1 MQLFGQLSEL
11 KNFKVKNILGNKLIL
26 AENIKNQELVI
37 FKTLHK
43 SPAVYKKSK
52 TSLLPINISYMVR
65 LLKYFETDD
74 CVYLMLEYCSAGTL
88 WNIVQPL
95 ICQKTI
101 NQPETSKQISD
112 ERTKSPVQKQ
122 TSIIKPS
129 ESFIHDRKISINLMK
144 DNPQPT
150 CDFSNSDNEDD
161 LMIVHKTNSNA
172 VVVVNA
178 NKIEHFENM
187 DEQPDSDDSGLRLK
201 CDSNLVKSSQS
212 MIDQISEKLGK
223 NDEGVKNV
231 LDKLDHLE
239 SKIKRHMEGDLSPDQ
254 DIAAET
260 LAKKVDLQQECAV
273 TPPDTEVSAPSR
285 PAVLRKLSEILPQ
298 CCNIIEA
305 ECGEMTE
312 VPDKLIRAW
321 AAQLAQV
328 LSSLHYREVVI
339 RDLHPANLL
348 LDDIGQVKLTYQC
361 KWVSVESSLAPEALA
376 GHYCAPEVLT
386 PGDVTPAADWF
397 SFGAILHLL
406 YSGVPVPSVLASGLD
421 SSLPLQ
427 LPLQLPAEVTQ
438 FIAALL
444 QPHPEA
450 RLGAGSCGSHD
461 VRSHPYFSGW
471 NWSKM
476 SWN

>member
-1 MQLFGQLSEL
+1 M
-11 KNFKVKNILGNKLIL
+11 KNILGNKLIL

-95 ICQKTI
+95 ICQRTI
-101 NQPETSKQISD
+101 NQPETLNQTPD

-144 DNPQPT
+144 DDSQPT

-187 DEQPDSDDSGLRLK
+187 DQQEQPDHDDSGLRLK
-201 CDSNLVKSSQS
+201 CDSNLVKTSQS
-212 MIDQISEKLGK
+212 MINQISEKLGK
-223 NDEGVKNV
+223 NDEGVKSV

-239 SKIKRHMEGDLSPDQ
+239 SKIKRHMEGDLSPGPDQ
-254 DIAAET
+254 DI
-260 LAKKVDLQQECAV
+260 V
-273 TPPDTEVSAPSR
+273 TPSKIVDVEQDRKDAPPPETEAFSAPQR
-285 PAVLRKLSEILPQ
+285 PAVLRKLSEILPH
-298 CCNIIEA
+298 CCNIIDS
-305 ECGEMTE
+305 ECGDKTE
-312 VPDKLIRAW
+312 LPDKLIRAW

-361 KWVSVESSLAPEALA
+361 KWVSVEASLAPEALA

-386 PGDVTPAADWF
+386 FGDVTPAADWF

-427 LPLQLPAEVTQ
+427 LPHQLPAEVTQ
-438 FIAALL
+438 FIAELL

-476 SWN
+476 AWN

>member
-1 MQLFGQLSEL
+1 
-11 KNFKVKNILGNKLIL
+11 
-26 AENIKNQELVI
+26 
-37 FKTLHK
+37 
-43 SPAVYKKSK
+43 
-52 TSLLPINISYMVR
+52 
-65 LLKYFETDD
+65 
-74 CVYLMLEYCSAGTL
+74 
-88 WNIVQPL
+88 
-95 ICQKTI
+95 
-101 NQPETSKQISD
+101 
-112 ERTKSPVQKQ
+112 
-122 TSIIKPS
+122 
-129 ESFIHDRKISINLMK
+129 MK
-144 DNPQPT
+144 DDPQPT
-150 CDFSNSDNEDD
+150 CDFAISDNEDD

-187 DEQPDSDDSGLRLK
+187 DEQSFNEECGLRLK
-201 CDSNLVKSSQS
+201 CDSSLVKTSQS
-212 MIDQISEKLGK
+212 MINQISEKLGK

-239 SKIKRHMEGDLSPDQ
+239 SKIKRHMEGDLSPDK
-254 DIAAET
+254 DIATGNPAKSVNLEQESREPPAE
-260 LAKKVDLQQECAV
+260 KSVV
-273 TPPDTEVSAPSR
+273 PAPKR

-298 CCNIIEA
+298 CANIMEE
-305 ECGEMTE
+305 ECGHMTE
-312 VPDKLIRAW
+312 LPDKLIRAW

-361 KWVSVESSLAPEALA
+361 KWVSVESGLAPEALS

-386 PGDVTPAADWF
+386 FGDVTPAADWF

-427 LPLQLPAEVTQ
+427 LPERLSAEVTQ
-438 FIAALL
+438 FIAQLL
-444 QPHPEA
+444 QPQPES

-476 SWN
+476 AWN

>member
-1 MQLFGQLSEL
+1 MT
-11 KNFKVKNILGNKLIL
+11 NILGNKLIL

-74 CVYLMLEYCSAGTL
+74 CVYLLLEYCSAGTL

-95 ICQKTI
+95 VCQKSI
-101 NQPETSKQISD
+101 NQPETFKQTPG
-112 ERTKSPVQKQ
+112 ERTKSPVLKQ

-144 DNPQPT
+144 DDPQPA
-150 CDFSNSDNEDD
+150 CDFSISDNEDD
-161 LMIVHKTNSNA
+161 LMIVHKTNPNA

-187 DEQPDSDDSGLRLK
+187 DDQSINEESGLKLK
-201 CDSNLVKSSQS
+201 CDSNLVKTSQS
-212 MIDQISEKLGK
+212 MINQISEKLGK
-223 NDEGVKNV
+223 NDEGVKSV

-239 SKIKRHMEGDLSPDQ
+239 SKIKRHMEGEFSPDK
-254 DIAAET
+254 DIATGVGNPAERVT
-260 LAKKVDLQQECAV
+260 LEQESRELPTDKCV
-273 TPPDTEVSAPSR
+273 VSAPKR

-298 CCNIIEA
+298 CANITEE
-305 ECGEMTE
+305 ECGHMTE
-312 VPDKLIRAW
+312 LPDKLIRAW

-361 KWVSVESSLAPEALA
+361 KWVSVESGLAPEALA

-386 PGDVTPAADWF
+386 LGDVTPAADWF

-427 LPLQLPAEVTQ
+427 LPERLPAEVTQ
-438 FIAALL
+438 FIAQLL
-444 QPHPEA
+444 QPHPES

-476 SWN
+476 AWN